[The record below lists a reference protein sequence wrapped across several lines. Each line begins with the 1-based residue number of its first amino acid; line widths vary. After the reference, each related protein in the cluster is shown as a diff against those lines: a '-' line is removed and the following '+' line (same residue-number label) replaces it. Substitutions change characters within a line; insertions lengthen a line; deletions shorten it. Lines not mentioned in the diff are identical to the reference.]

1 MGEIISWKGKTFDQ
15 ISSSIK
21 KNQGNNS
28 AEKKKG
34 IFKANPLKIY
44 RRELSSLRCNQR
56 TSISLDNINAPG
68 GVITNSKATEQ
79 KGITTVLDFNLTEN
93 KYERPGLGNCNNP
106 SSCFNQA
113 QNAKNRVRSS
123 GMIKKKFNL
132 NKNNDHYYTSTNQY
146 LASRNKKFD
155 QNQFYNIRLGD
166 ATATPGTNSS
176 LFNVYAT
183 NSLSKCK
190 KYAILN
196 NTSFKYKWI
205 DGTDVTVSI
214 PSGNYD
220 IHSIQDLLVQT
231 MADKGHYYLKN
242 ENQNKIFLLSIS
254 YVVETNKSQV
264 NTRPGG
270 KDIYPTDTNQQS
282 QSGEYSVPKHTL
294 HETAYFTNPDGEV
307 MPQFIFDNTDIKN
320 LLGLVEEKYPLD
332 ANITDTSK
340 SNQTHLSPNPTMLKS
355 SYVPVYYKPSNS
367 KFANQGAVES
377 SSRTVRLKYD
387 SITNSTV
394 AYRNELGSSVANALA
409 YGVPGYGYTIKD
421 KIGYPNKCTPKFPK
435 KCKK

>member
-1 MGEIISWKGKTFDQ
+1 MGEIVSWKGKTFDQ

-21 KNQGNNS
+21 KNEGNNN

-44 RRELSSLRCNQR
+44 RRETSSLNCNER

-68 GVITNSKATEQ
+68 GLITNSNSLLE
-79 KGITTVLDFNLTEN
+79 KGLTTTLDFNLTEN
-93 KYERPGLGNCNNP
+93 KYERPGLGNCNNVN
-106 SSCFNQA
+106 SCFNQA
-113 QNAKNRVRSS
+113 KNAKNRVRSS

-132 NKNNDHYYTSTNQY
+132 NKNNDQYYTSTNQY

-166 ATATPGTNSS
+166 PTATPGTNSS

-183 NSLSKCK
+183 NSLNKCK
-190 KYAILN
+190 KYAIVN
-196 NTSFKYKWI
+196 DTSFKYKWI
-205 DGTDVTVSI
+205 DDSEAIVLI

-220 IHSIQDLLVQT
+220 VHGIQELLVQS
-231 MADKGHYYLKN
+231 MSSNGHYYINN
-242 ENQNKIFLLSIS
+242 ENLTKIFLLSIS
-254 YVVETNKSQV
+254 YVAETNKSQII
-264 NTRPGG
+264 TKPGG
-270 KDIYPTDTNQQS
+270 KDIYATDTNQQS
-282 QSGEYSVPKHTL
+282 QSGEFSIPKHPL
-294 HETAYFTNPDGEV
+294 NDTAYFVNPDGIV

-320 LLGLVEEKYPLD
+320 ILGLVQEKYPSD
-332 ANITDTSK
+332 ANINDSTK
-340 SNQTHLSPNPTMLKS
+340 SNQLHLSQNPTLLRT

-435 KCKK
+435 KCYK